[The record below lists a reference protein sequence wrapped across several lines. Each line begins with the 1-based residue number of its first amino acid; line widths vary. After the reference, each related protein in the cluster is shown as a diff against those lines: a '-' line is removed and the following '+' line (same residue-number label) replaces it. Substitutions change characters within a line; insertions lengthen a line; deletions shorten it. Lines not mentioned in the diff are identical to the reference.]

1 MTARH
6 DRAEAALDR
15 ALAQARTPQVP
26 PDLARRIVA
35 NVTRLPQ
42 EAPRVAQD
50 EPANPAHAPRRRVA
64 GFAVALALMAGVAGA
79 VLLGRHGD
87 GGKDAQVLA
96 SAAPSSSGTGN
107 VMTQNVPYSLAE
119 SGTAPSPAGDSRL
132 AVRPAAAPSPGI
144 VEPDTGAGDI
154 PALEQQALPAPAQP
168 DAAPSA
174 NRDEAM
180 ALAHQE
186 SGGEGKS
193 IGPVDDSELAQPVY
207 GPPAPQGLG
216 VAGGTIAPPAAKPS
230 PRPNAT
236 RPSGGPGPGP
246 GPVGGGASPHY

>member
-6 DRAEAALDR
+6 DRAEAELDR

-35 NVTRLPQ
+35 NVTHLPQ
-42 EAPRVAQD
+42 EAPRVEQD
-50 EPANPAHAPRRRVA
+50 EPTSPAHAPRRRVA
-64 GFAVALALMAGVAGA
+64 GLAMALALVAGAAGA
-79 VLLGRHGD
+79 VLLGQHGD
-87 GGKDAQVLA
+87 GGKDSQVIA
-96 SAAPSSSGTGN
+96 SAAPAASATGS
-107 VMTQNVPYSLAE
+107 VMTQDVPHSLAE
-119 SGTAPSPAGDSRL
+119 SGTAATPGGDSRL

-144 VEPDTGAGDI
+144 VGPDTDAGDI
-154 PALEQQALPAPAQP
+154 LAPEQQALPTPAQP

-174 NRDEAM
+174 NRNEAT

-186 SGGEGKS
+186 SGGEGPS

-216 VAGGTIAPPAAKPS
+216 VAGGTIGPPAPKAS
-230 PRPNAT
+230 PRPKAT
-236 RPSGGPGPGP
+236 RRSGGPGPGP